1 VSKVVIDE
9 SVIEGKSKP
18 LYIYENSE
26 PLPRL
31 RPTRKR
37 HTAGTKK
44 GPSGPFFMAFHPLCA
59 CFFKAA
65 PILVSSL
72 IPSDY
77 GHMAAV
83 EAKS

>member
-1 VSKVVIDE
+1 
-9 SVIEGKSKP
+9 
-18 LYIYENSE
+18 L
-26 PLPRL
+26 RL
-31 RPTRKR
+31 
-37 HTAGTKK
+37 
-44 GPSGPFFMAFHPLCA
+44 F
-59 CFFKAA
+59 FFKAA